1 MDPVAHTLFGAT
13 LAETGLR
20 KKTALATASLIIGAN
35 LPDIDAVAMFW
46 GNDYSLFIRRG
57 WTHGI
62 LALLILPLLLSGSMV
77 LLDRFRNQWKNAKNY
92 GKRNH
97 SEGNTGHQP
106 VKIFALLILSY
117 LAVLSH
123 SALDWLNTY
132 GVRLLM
138 PFSDRWFYGDVLF
151 IIDPW
156 MWLLMGAT
164 VVLARSGSKWSIAGW
179 IALGA
184 STTALVTGTAVVP
197 FGAKILWCIC
207 ITVIIVTRWTG
218 WFRGRTIQ
226 TGKICMMIF
235 GIYLLIQFTGAKIST
250 SQANSQL
257 KSLGIETVEIM
268 SDPQPARLFL
278 RGGVAVSELHY
289 YRYKINWLNID
300 SFELVYDPVPIEEP
314 DRIVE
319 AALKSPEVR
328 GLTEWIRFPYYET
341 EELDNGWQVII
352 RDLRYV
358 TPDQVEADGI
368 GLAVVELD
376 QNLQPIPK

>member
-62 LALLILPLLLSGSMV
+62 LALAILPLLLTGSM
-77 LLDRFRNQWKNAKNY
+77 LLFDRFRNQW
-92 GKRNH
+92 GKVKESNDENINGG
-97 SEGNTGHQP
+97 SAGYQP
-106 VKIFALLILSY
+106 VKIFPLLMLSY

-123 SALDWLNTY
+123 PALDWLNTY

-138 PFSDRWFYGDVLF
+138 PFSGKWFYGDVLF

-197 FGAKILWCIC
+197 SDAKILWCIG
-207 ITVIIVTRWTG
+207 ITVIIFTRWTG

-226 TGKICMMIF
+226 TGKICMMTF

-250 SQANSQL
+250 SQAKSQL
-257 KSLGIETVEIM
+257 KKLGIETVEIM
-268 SDPQPARLFL
+268 SDPQPAHLFL
-278 RGGVAVSELHY
+278 RGGVAVSESY
-289 YRYKINWLNID
+289 YYCYRINWLDRD
-300 SFELVYDPVPIEEP
+300 SFELVYDPLPIEGP
-314 DRIVE
+314 DRIVRV
-319 AALKSPEVR
+319 ALKSPEVR

-341 EELDNGWQVII
+341 EELDNGWRVII

-358 TPDQVEADGI
+358 SPDQMEADGI

-376 QNLQPIPK
+376 QNLQSISK

>member
-62 LALLILPLLLSGSMV
+62 LALAILPILLTGSM
-77 LLDRFRNQWKNAKNY
+77 LLFDRFRSQWENSKNY
-92 GKRNH
+92 GKRKH
-97 SEGNTGHQP
+97 SEVNVGHNS
-106 VKIFALLILSY
+106 VNIFPLLMLTYI
-117 LAVLSH
+117 AVISH
-123 SALDWLNTY
+123 PALDWLNTY
-132 GVRLLM
+132 GVRWLM
-138 PFSDRWFYGDVLF
+138 PFSGQWFYGDVLF

-235 GIYLLIQFTGAKIST
+235 GIYLLIQFTSAKIST
-250 SQANSQL
+250 LQANSQL

-278 RGGVAVSELHY
+278 RGGVAVSESHY

-341 EELDNGWQVII
+341 KELDNGWQVII

-376 QNLQPIPK
+376 QNLQPISK